1 MTVKITA
8 ADFLKAQAEQKANK
22 KNKYGAEKITID
34 GITFDSKKEARR
46 WQALLLL
53 QRAGRICDL
62 QRQVPL
68 YLEGRDG
75 PVLTENGNQRL
86 LRVDF
91 VYFDLALGITV
102 YEDAKGT
109 ETPESS
115 LKRDVLRA
123 QGREVV
129 LV

>member
-1 MTVKITA
+1 MSERM
-8 ADFLKAQAEQKANK
+8 KASDLIKLHEAKPK
-22 KNKYGAEKITID
+22 RNKYGAERTTVD
-34 GITFDSKKEARR
+34 GITFDSKREARR
-46 WQALLLL
+46 WQELLLL
-53 QRAGRICDL
+53 QRTGKICDL

-68 YLEGRDG
+68 RLEGRDG

-91 VYFDLALGITV
+91 VYFDRALGVTV
-102 YEDAKGT
+102 YEDAKGY
-109 ETPESS
+109 ETKDSS